1 MWIKVAVSLYNFYFL
16 QTLVCLIGCILVRE
30 APFTTCK
37 PTQSVQ
43 KVQILKTNKEWIK
56 MSMTFNINHNLTID
70 KFNFYKRAIHMY
82 LHAKRD
88 KMFAQ
93 LMYIEKYFF
102 GRKWLNITFELEFFV
117 EPVQKK
123 LDHSPKKNKPFKS
136 HAIAK

>member
-1 MWIKVAVSLYNFYFL
+1 
-16 QTLVCLIGCILVRE
+16 
-30 APFTTCK
+30 
-37 PTQSVQ
+37 
-43 KVQILKTNKEWIK
+43 

-70 KFNFYKRAIHMY
+70 KFLQKGHTY

-117 EPVQKK
+117 RTSAKK